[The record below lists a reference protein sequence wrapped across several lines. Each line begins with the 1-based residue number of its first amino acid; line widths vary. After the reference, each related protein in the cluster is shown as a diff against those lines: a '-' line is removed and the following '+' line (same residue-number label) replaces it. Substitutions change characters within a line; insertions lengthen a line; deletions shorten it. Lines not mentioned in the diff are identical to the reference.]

1 MKPAPAALWA
11 VVRTE
16 FRMQSR
22 RRAMW
27 LAMSGTGLFFG
38 LIFATANAR
47 DLAAGSASQ
56 AVGEW
61 AAFSNFFV
69 PIAFGILLAD
79 RVSRDQQ
86 LHVSELLDSFPAG
99 LSARLWGKWA
109 GAGAATMLP
118 FLALSLGGSV
128 YIAIHLHNPS
138 AIPLGFA
145 AFATINLP
153 ALILSAAV
161 CIVLPALIW
170 PPAARVVFAGFW
182 LWAQFPPGRVPTIST
197 GLLAPAGG
205 YATKA
210 LFHPR
215 TVPTIPGAHHVLLDL
230 GPLAPAVST
239 TTAALSITLISV
251 MSMLII
257 SSAPTLI
264 RLRNSTKPNV
274 RRLRPHAPE
283 GARA

>member
-27 LAMSGTGLFFG
+27 LAMTGTGLFFG
-38 LIFATANAR
+38 LIFATANAH
-47 DLAAGSASQ
+47 DLTSGAASQ

-79 RVSRDQQ
+79 RVSRDSQ
-86 LHVSELLDSFPAG
+86 LHVSELLDSFPAR
-99 LSARLWGKWA
+99 LSPRLWGKWA
-109 GAGAATMLP
+109 GAGTATMIP

-128 YIAIHLHNPS
+128 YIALHLRDPS
-138 AIPLGFA
+138 AIPLGLA

-153 ALILSAAV
+153 ALLFSAAL

-170 PPAARVVFAGFW
+170 PPAARVLFAGFW

-197 GLLAPAGG
+197 SLLAPAGG
-205 YATKA
+205 YAA
-210 LFHPR
+210 QGLFHPR

-230 GPLAPAVST
+230 GPLAPAVSS
-239 TTAALSITLISV
+239 TTAALSIALISV
-251 MSMLII
+251 TSILII
-257 SSAPTLI
+257 SCAATLI
-264 RLRNSTKPNV
+264 RLRNAKPTPRAV
-274 RRLRPHAPE
+274 RREAHQ